1 MKRILKIPKVGKS
14 YPQGQEHIPDKE
26 GRPGQD
32 TPISGP
38 HAHVCTDDVC
48 YEKRPWKPL
57 FQNLPQEL
65 TDAEGVF
72 P

>member
-1 MKRILKIPKVGKS
+1 MKRIFKS
-14 YPQGQEHIPDKE
+14 QRLGNRTHKDKDILQTRK
-26 GRPGQD
+26 GARPGRAHFR
-32 TPISGP
+32 P

-48 YEKRPWKPL
+48 YEKRPRKPL

-65 TDAEGVF
+65 TDAKGVF